1 MGATRNKPF
10 TLETALSWFLDGN
23 SDCSPVQASGLLN
36 CASYRLNVKAKYF
49 EQKGVQQIGGIKF
62 HFSGRWL
69 RLNTIDL
76 LVYCGWSQE
85 DLQRRRMQAVT
96 GEKKEEHKCEKER
109 LSASF

>member
-10 TLETALSWFLDGN
+10 TLETALAWFLDGN

-49 EQKGVQQIGGIKF
+49 DQKGVQQIGGIKF
-62 HFSGRWL
+62 RFSGRNL
-69 RLNTIDL
+69 RLNVSDL
-76 LVYCGWSQE
+76 LVYCGWSRE

-96 GEKKEEHKCEKER
+96 GGEREEHKCEKER

>member
-10 TLETALSWFLDGN
+10 TLETALAWFLDGN

-36 CASYRLNVKAKYF
+36 CASAKLNVKAKYF

-69 RLNTIDL
+69 RLNIIDL
-76 LVYCGWSQE
+76 LVYCGWNEE
-85 DLQRRRMQAVT
+85 DLQRRRMQSVT
-96 GEKKEEHKCEKER
+96 AEMEENECEKER

>member
-10 TLETALSWFLDGN
+10 TLETALAWFLDGN

-36 CASYRLNVKAKYF
+36 CASAKLNAKAKYF

-69 RLNTIDL
+69 RLNMIDL

-85 DLQRRRMQAVT
+85 DLQRRRMQSVA
-96 GEKKEEHKCEKER
+96 KKEGGI
-109 LSASF
+109 